1 MRGAAEARQRVI
13 LPDTPAPERTRRSTP
28 APTTSRA
35 VGDTVLV
42 TGRTELDTAAGTPS
56 GGQTVAPAI
65 AVAADVAA
73 VVAFVLIGRRS
84 HAESDS
90 VSGLFHTAWPFLV
103 GVLIGWLVAR
113 GWRAPASIR
122 TTGVFVWLACAAV
135 GMLLRALSGQGVA
148 VPSSS
153 SPRSCSASS
162 SSGGGWR
169 RCSPSGGG
177 TADSDLL
184 LRAPLLIR
192 WAVRAGMDGRASGL
206 GVMMPSPLCS
216 PRPRSLRPRSPRPSE
231 RSR

>member
-1 MRGAAEARQRVI
+1 M
-13 LPDTPAPERTRRSTP
+13 
-28 APTTSRA
+28 
-35 VGDTVLV
+35 V

-56 GGQTVAPAI
+56 GGRTVAPAI

-148 VPSSS
+148 VSFVVV
-153 SPRSCSASS
+153 ATIVL
-162 SSGGGWR
+162 GVFIVGWR
-169 RCSPSGGG
+169 LA
-177 TADSDLL
+177 TLL
-184 LRAPLLIR
+184 
-192 WAVRAGMDGRASGL
+192 AVRRRDRRL
-206 GVMMPSPLCS
+206 
-216 PRPRSLRPRSPRPSE
+216 
-231 RSR
+231 